1 MRKQHDMIEITVISR
16 EESFLALEQEWDG
29 LMSRCQNPSFF
40 SSFDFVRT
48 AWEHFSSGKKD
59 RLLILVLKRN
69 ADIIAI
75 APFRIGIL
83 KGKPFPIRVIRMI
96 PEWNGDKP
104 RILTCENEAI
114 VWESVF
120 KFFKYD
126 FKDWDK
132 IDLAEIVF
140 GGGTKINHEVIEIIG
155 CRCTIKPETVSCSIA
170 TRGWDDYISGLS
182 KNTKRMLKRNESKL
196 SRLPTTAKLQ
206 CYKLPE
212 DINDCLNR
220 FVNIEQSGW
229 KKEKPFTIG
238 GNRIQFEFYK
248 QLFMRLAQKKMVSFF
263 FLSASG
269 QDISA
274 EIVYHCKHTSYLA
287 HTTYNEEFAWY
298 SPGVSLDKRVI
309 QNLMRS
315 DQYKE
320 IDMLGMQAK
329 FGNQEH
335 KKKFATTFIKTYR
348 VILQKRNFRWLLNAL
363 GGSHFGA
370 KVSAAS

>member
-1 MRKQHDMIEITVISR
+1 MSKISFPHIGPMPLGLQGLNKVIPQPATIRAQIRKRLNKYRVHISTISGQILQSEKPITILYAGKKTLKNYLINQFFGRRYSETLITKAWLWNLEKKIHENSDGANFVFMEIDKHFRFFFNSRRSIMI
-16 EESFLALEQEWDG
+16 
-29 LMSRCQNPSFF
+29 PS
-40 SSFDFVRT
+40 
-48 AWEHFSSGKKD
+48 WEHFSSGKKD

-196 SRLPTTAKLQ
+196 SRLPTK
-206 CYKLPE
+206 
-212 DINDCLNR
+212 
-220 FVNIEQSGW
+220 
-229 KKEKPFTIG
+229 
-238 GNRIQFEFYK
+238 
-248 QLFMRLAQKKMVSFF
+248 
-263 FLSASG
+263 
-269 QDISA
+269 
-274 EIVYHCKHTSYLA
+274 
-287 HTTYNEEFAWY
+287 
-298 SPGVSLDKRVI
+298 
-309 QNLMRS
+309 
-315 DQYKE
+315 
-320 IDMLGMQAK
+320 LGMIIR
-329 FGNQEH
+329 GS
-335 KKKFATTFIKTYR
+335 
-348 VILQKRNFRWLLNAL
+348 LNSQPPSEAQTDM
-363 GGSHFGA
+363 
-370 KVSAAS
+370 